1 MGNPAGTHAPFT
13 GPWELTVEMI
23 RTEAWEIYDINLDRY
38 SDSEVGAAIE
48 RTPDAGEWSR
58 DGWEDFDG
66 RKRIA
71 VEYVTGREL

>member
-1 MGNPAGTHAPFT
+1 MGHPAGTHAPFT

-23 RTEAWEIYDINLDRY
+23 RVEAWEIYDINLDRH
-38 SDSEVGAAIE
+38 SEEEVQAAID
-48 RTPDAGEWSR
+48 RTPTAGEWSR

-71 VEYVTGREL
+71 VEHVTGLEL